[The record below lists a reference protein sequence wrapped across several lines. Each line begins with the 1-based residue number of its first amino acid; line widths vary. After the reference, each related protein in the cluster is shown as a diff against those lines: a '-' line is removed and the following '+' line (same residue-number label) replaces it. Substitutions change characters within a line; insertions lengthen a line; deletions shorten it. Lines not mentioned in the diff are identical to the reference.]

1 MKKLIMAVIAS
12 AILTGCV
19 SPAQQAQQRMAE
31 CERQGISKDTC
42 YLAEQ
47 NRQNAYNEA
56 AQNAAWANARDAAA
70 GTGIWSKKDAK
81 QHAQAAKTTH
91 AFKWEGMKITIKGE
105 ILDVDGVLGAL
116 DENEPQAKV
125 YSQGLYTFIYYPAKG
140 KLAVNKE
147 GQFQGYARKIK

>member
-1 MKKLIMAVIAS
+1 MKKTLLAVVMAGATALLS
-12 AILTGCV
+12 ACT
-19 SPAQQAQQRMAE
+19 SPAQRMAE

-47 NRQNAYNEA
+47 NRQITYNES

-70 GTGIWSKKDAK
+70 GTGIWAKKDAK
-81 QHAQAAKTTH
+81 QHAQAAKAAHT
-91 AFKWEGMKITIKGE
+91 FKWEGKKITIRGE

-116 DENEPQAKV
+116 DENEPKAKV

-140 KLAVNKE
+140 KLAVSKE

>member
-1 MKKLIMAVIAS
+1 MKKTLLAVVMAGATALLS
-12 AILTGCV
+12 ACT
-19 SPAQQAQQRMAE
+19 SPAHRMAE

-47 NRQNAYNEA
+47 NRQNAYNES

-70 GTGIWSKKDAK
+70 GTGIWAKKDAK
-81 QHAQAAKTTH
+81 QHAQAAKAAHT
-91 AFKWEGMKITIKGE
+91 FKWEGMKITIRGE

>member
-1 MKKLIMAVIAS
+1 MKKTLLAVVMAGATALLS
-12 AILTGCV
+12 ACT
-19 SPAQQAQQRMAE
+19 SPAQRMAE

-42 YLAEQ
+42 FLAEQ
-47 NRQNAYNEA
+47 NRQNAYNES

-70 GTGIWSKKDAK
+70 GTGIWAKKDAK
-81 QHAQAAKTTH
+81 QHAQAAKAAHT
-91 AFKWEGMKITIKGE
+91 FKWEGKKITIRGE

-125 YSQGLYTFIYYPAKG
+125 YSQGLYSFIYYPAKG
-140 KLAVNKE
+140 KLAVSKE

>member
-1 MKKLIMAVIAS
+1 MKKLMMVAVAS
-12 AILTGCV
+12 AVLAGCV

-47 NRQNAYNEA
+47 NRQNVYNEA

-70 GTGIWSKKDAK
+70 GTGIWAKKNAK
-81 QHAQAAKTTH
+81 QHAQAAKAVHT
-91 AFKWEGMKITIKGE
+91 FKWEGMKITIKGE

-116 DENEPQAKV
+116 DENESQAKV

-140 KLAVNKE
+140 KLAVSKKGKFE
-147 GQFQGYARKIK
+147 GYATKIK

>member
-1 MKKLIMAVIAS
+1 MIKSLLAVLIAGA
-12 AILTGCV
+12 AILLSACT
-19 SPAQQAQQRMAE
+19 SPAQRMAE
-31 CERQGISKDTC
+31 CERQGISKDTS

-70 GTGIWSKKDAK
+70 GTKKDVK
-81 QHAQAAKTTH
+81 QHAQAAKAVH

-140 KLAVNKE
+140 KLAVSKE
-147 GQFQGYARKIK
+147 GKFEGYATKIK

>member
-1 MKKLIMAVIAS
+1 MKKTLLAVVIAGATALLS
-12 AILTGCV
+12 ACT
-19 SPAQQAQQRMAE
+19 SPAQRMAE

-70 GTGIWSKKDAK
+70 GTGIWAKKDAE
-81 QHAQAAKTTH
+81 QHAQAVKATH
-91 AFKWEGMKITIKGE
+91 AFKWEGMKITIRGE

>member
-1 MKKLIMAVIAS
+1 MKKTLLAVVMAGATALLS
-12 AILTGCV
+12 ACT
-19 SPAQQAQQRMAE
+19 SPVQRMAE

-47 NRQNAYNEA
+47 NRQNTYNEA

-70 GTGIWSKKDAK
+70 GMGLWAKKDAK
-81 QHAQAAKTTH
+81 QHAQAAKAAHT
-91 AFKWEGMKITIKGE
+91 FKWEGMKIAIRGE

-125 YSQGLYTFIYYPAKG
+125 YSQGLYTFIYYPAKV
-140 KLAVNKE
+140 KLAVSKE

>member
-1 MKKLIMAVIAS
+1 MIKSLLAVLIAGAAMLLS
-12 AILTGCV
+12 ACT
-19 SPAQQAQQRMAE
+19 SPAQRMAE

-70 GTGIWSKKDAK
+70 GTGIWAKKDAK
-81 QHAQAAKTTH
+81 QHAQAAKAVH

-140 KLAVNKE
+140 KLAVSKE
-147 GQFQGYARKIK
+147 GKFEGYATKIK

>member
-1 MKKLIMAVIAS
+1 MKKTLLAVVMAGATALLS
-12 AILTGCV
+12 ACTT
-19 SPAQQAQQRMAE
+19 PAQRMAE

-47 NRQNAYNEA
+47 NRQNAYNES

-70 GTGIWSKKDAK
+70 GTGLWAKKDAK
-81 QHAQAAKTTH
+81 QHAQAAKAAHT
-91 AFKWEGMKITIKGE
+91 FKWEGMKITIRGE

-140 KLAVNKE
+140 KLAVSKE

>member
-1 MKKLIMAVIAS
+1 MKKTLLAVVMAGATALLS
-12 AILTGCV
+12 ACT
-19 SPAQQAQQRMAE
+19 SPAQRMAE

-47 NRQNAYNEA
+47 NRQNAYNES

-70 GTGIWSKKDAK
+70 GTGIWAKKDAK
-81 QHAQAAKTTH
+81 QHAQAAKVAHT
-91 AFKWEGMKITIKGE
+91 FKWEGMKITIRGE

>member
-1 MKKLIMAVIAS
+1 MKKTRLAVVMAGAAALLS
-12 AILTGCV
+12 ACT
-19 SPAQQAQQRMAE
+19 SPAQRMAE

-42 YLAEQ
+42 YMAEQ
-47 NRQNAYNEA
+47 NRQNTYNES

-70 GTGIWSKKDAK
+70 GTGLWAKKDAK
-81 QHAQAAKTTH
+81 QHAQAAKATH
-91 AFKWEGMKITIKGE
+91 AFKWEKMTIAIRGE

-140 KLAVNKE
+140 KLAVSKE

>member
-1 MKKLIMAVIAS
+1 MKKTLLAVIMAGATALLS
-12 AILTGCV
+12 ACT
-19 SPAQQAQQRMAE
+19 SPAQRMAE

-70 GTGIWSKKDAK
+70 GKGIWAKKDAK
-81 QHAQAAKTTH
+81 QHAQAAKATH
-91 AFKWEGMKITIKGE
+91 AFKWEKMTITIRGE

-125 YSQGLYTFIYYPAKG
+125 YSQGLYTFIYYPVKG
-140 KLAVNKE
+140 KLAVSKE

>member
-1 MKKLIMAVIAS
+1 MKKSLLAVLIAGA
-12 AILTGCV
+12 AILLSACT
-19 SPAQQAQQRMAE
+19 SSAQRMAD
-31 CERQGISKDTC
+31 CELQGISKDTC

-70 GTGIWSKKDAK
+70 GTGIWAKKDAK
-81 QHAQAAKTTH
+81 QHAQAAKSTH
-91 AFKWEGMKITIKGE
+91 AFKWGGMKITIRGE

-140 KLAVNKE
+140 KLAVSKE
-147 GQFQGYARKIK
+147 G

>member
-1 MKKLIMAVIAS
+1 MKKTLLAVVMAGATALLS
-12 AILTGCV
+12 ACT
-19 SPAQQAQQRMAE
+19 SPAQHMAE

-42 YLAEQ
+42 YLSEQ

-70 GTGIWSKKDAK
+70 GTGIWAKKDAK
-81 QHAQAAKTTH
+81 QHAQAAKATH
-91 AFKWEGMKITIKGE
+91 AFKWEGMKITIRGE

-140 KLAVNKE
+140 KLAVSKE
-147 GQFQGYARKIK
+147 GRFEGYATKIK